1 MMRERNIKVREI
13 LNLIKEVFLFKN
25 SSSAYVGLSGFKRP
39 SVQTVEISQ
48 SKPQKEVKISDLMR
62 RT

>member
-1 MMRERNIKVREI
+1 MSERNIKVREI

-25 SSSAYVGLSGFKRP
+25 SRSTYVGLSGFKRP

-48 SKPQKEVKISDLMR
+48 PKPPKEVKISDLMR
-62 RT
+62 RI